1 VDYPLLASY
10 LRRPQG
16 DLPACLELDP
26 AVDRA
31 ELPGVHAFLDKFG
44 L

>member
-10 LRRPQG
+10 VRRSGAPT
-16 DLPACLELDP
+16 PVVLELDL
-26 AVDRA
+26 AVPPG
-31 ELPGVHAFLDKFG
+31 ELAGMRSFLDKFG